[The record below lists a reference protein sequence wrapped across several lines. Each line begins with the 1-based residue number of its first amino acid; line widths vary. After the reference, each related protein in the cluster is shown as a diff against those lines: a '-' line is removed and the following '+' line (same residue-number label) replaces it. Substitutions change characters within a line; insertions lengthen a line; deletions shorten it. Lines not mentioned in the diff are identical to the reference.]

1 MCGPL
6 WAAVTAAVAERYKK
20 GREEMDSIFSGVG
33 TFRWMTFICVALVP
47 VASFV
52 QPILPAALSLTLI
65 VQGYVCG
72 RIGVDEMKTPEDKAI
87 GIVVAAILYL
97 KGSAWGLAVGIIL
110 YILVC
115 LGGEEK

>member
-1 MCGPL
+1 MDDLHLRSICSGSFL
-6 WAAVTAAVAERYKK
+6 RTA
-20 GREEMDSIFSGVG
+20 DPSG
-33 TFRWMTFICVALVP
+33 
-47 VASFV
+47 
-52 QPILPAALSLTLI
+52 LTLI